1 MKRAPKTI
9 TGLVTGIC
17 LVLGLLLTSSII
29 VAYPGVAVS
38 IEAPT
43 QVSEDVNDLI
53 VKVNVGSDNNT
64 VTDLDV
70 AQFDITYDKAVLHV
84 TSVAGGEIGGK
95 AVQLGTWGYIPAGT
109 EDTGRIRV
117 ICNQPMPTPEN
128 TDPWP
133 DGYGYLVELHF
144 DVVGNAGSSTNI
156 SFPEA
161 GIVVLGDKNAN
172 PIPVDELVN
181 SGTVYVAG
189 SATLE
194 GHVTFIGRGS
204 NNTKWAESFNVTLFE
219 AGNLSNVLWTG
230 NATTNNIGVFNITG
244 LAPGTYDIGIKNA
257 TCVSELESGVLTAG
271 NTTVV
276 DFGTAR
282 EGDANNDDYVDG
294 SDFGLLSDAWLSYP
308 GCPKGNWDATVDFS
322 RDNYIDGSDFGP
334 LSDDWLNR
342 GDCYGWPG
350 NWT

>member
-1 MKRAPKTI
+1 MRLNHFHSKQRLWLLC
-9 TGLVTGIC
+9 GGII
-17 LVLGLLLTSSII
+17 LSLSLALGSPLLP
-29 VAYPGVAVS
+29 AGANPGVEVA
-38 IEAPT
+38 IINAPAEVDANSDFVAKVAIT
-43 QVSEDVNDLI
+43 Q
-53 VKVNVGSDNNT
+53 GT

-84 TSVAGGEIGGK
+84 TSVVGGEIGGK
-95 AVQLGTWGYIPAGT
+95 AAQLGTWGYIPAGT

-144 DVVGNAGSSTNI
+144 DVAGNAGSSTTI

-161 GIVVLGDKNAN
+161 GTVVLGDKNAN
-172 PIPVDELVN
+172 PIPVDEWVN

-194 GHVTFIGRGS
+194 GHVTFSGRGTPPNS
-204 NNTKWAESFNVTLFE
+204 TWAELFNVTLFE

-230 NATTNNIGVFNITG
+230 NAITNNTGVFTVSG
-244 LAPGTYDIGIKNA
+244 LAPGMYDVSIKNW
-257 TCVSELESGVLTAG
+257 TCLSELVTNQTLTAG

-276 DFGTAR
+276 DFGTTR
-282 EGDANNDDYVDG
+282 EGDIDNNDWIYLGDLLAFSTAWNTKPGDG
-294 SDFGLLSDAWLSYP
+294 LWNADADLDRNDWVYFGDLSLF
-308 GCPKGNWDATVDFS
+308 CTNWDQKGEA
-322 RDNYIDGSDFGP
+322 
-334 LSDDWLNR
+334 
-342 GDCYGWPG
+342 YGHF
-350 NWT
+350 